1 MIPRLYD
8 GLTQGQNYSYTYLG
22 TLTHCRKC
30 EVREIR
36 NGAYT
41 LALET
46 TVNDACADQIL
57 SQRMIGAKPNPFD
70 DMQFFEIQKTT
81 RALDGIIKVEAKH
94 IKNLCFQICSEG
106 DVGREGVPTYYY
118 GTPTQVWDRIVS
130 AYVPGHSVPF
140 SFASDITTKANY
152 YLGLSEAETLG
163 NMLGGKEGSFTD
175 MWQGEYHWDNF
186 TISFLRSRGRSTN
199 FKIKYGQNVSS
210 AEQSESCEGMYSHV
224 QPYGKVSL
232 GNYKINFFANR
243 FEIDGHHCQY
253 EKTYMLD
260 CTSFLDSYEVGPQG
274 AHYEEVKAAMTTYAQ
289 NYAKVNDLG
298 NPTISIKVDMRAT
311 LDEMLQIGLCDTVNI
326 QLDPFGT
333 QASAQIVDATYD
345 VLMERWNKLVIG
357 SPQITVADFILNKRR
372 FFNDNR

>member
-41 LALET
+41 LTLET
-46 TVNDACADQIL
+46 TINDECADRIL
-57 SQRMIGAKPNPFD
+57 SQRMIGVKPNPFD
-70 DMQFFEIQKTT
+70 DMQFFEIQKTS
-81 RALDGIIKVEAKH
+81 RSLDGIIKVEGKH

-106 DVGREGVPTYYY
+106 DVGKEGVPTYCK
-118 GTPTQVWDRIVS
+118 GTPSEVWNVIVS
-130 AYVPGHSVPF
+130 QYVPGHSVPF
-140 SFASDITTKANY
+140 SFNSDITTKASY

-186 TISFLRSRGRSTN
+186 TISFLKSRGRTTN
-199 FKIKYGQNVSS
+199 YTLRYGQNISS
-210 AEQSESCEGMYSHV
+210 AAQSESCEGMYSHV
-224 QPYGKVSL
+224 LPYGKVSL
-232 GNYKINFFANR
+232 GNYKINFFADR
-243 FEIDGHHCQY
+243 FEIDGHYCQY

-274 AHYEEVKAAMTTYAQ
+274 RDYDKVKAAMTAYAK
-289 NYAKVNDLG
+289 NYAKVNGLG

-311 LDEMLQIGLCDTVNI
+311 LDEMSQIGLCDTVNI

-333 QASAQIVDATYD
+333 KASAQIVDVTYD

>member
-1 MIPRLYD
+1 MKPRLYD
-8 GLTQGQNYSYTYLG
+8 GLTQGPNYSYNYLG

-36 NGAYT
+36 NGSYT
-41 LALET
+41 LTLET
-46 TVNDACADQIL
+46 TINDDCADQIL
-57 SQRMIGAKPNPFD
+57 SQRMIGVKPNPFD
-70 DMQFFEIQKTT
+70 EMQFFEIQKTT
-81 RALDGIIKVEAKH
+81 RSLDGIIKVEAKH

-106 DVGREGVPTYYY
+106 DVGREGVPTYYT
-118 GTPTQVWDRIVS
+118 GTPDQVWNLIVS
-130 AYVPGHSVPF
+130 QYVPGHSVPF
-140 SFASDITTKANY
+140 SFSSDITTTARY

-175 MWQGEYHWDNF
+175 MWNGEYHWDNF
-186 TISFLRSRGRSTN
+186 NIDFLSSRGRTTN
-199 FKIKYGQNVSS
+199 YKLQYGQNISS
-210 AEQSESCEGMYSHV
+210 ATQSESCENMYSHIL
-224 QPYGKVSL
+224 PYGKVSL

-260 CTSFLDSYEVGPQG
+260 CTNFLDAYEVGPQG
-274 AHYEEVKAAMTTYAQ
+274 RDYDVVQAAMTAYAR
-289 NYAKVNDLG
+289 NYAKVNGLG
-298 NPTISIKVDMRAT
+298 NPSVCIKVDMRAT
-311 LDEMLQIGLCDTVNI
+311 LDEMSQIGLCDTVNI

-333 QASAQIVDATYD
+333 QASAQIVDVTYD

-357 SPQITVADFILNKRR
+357 TPTITVADFILNKRR